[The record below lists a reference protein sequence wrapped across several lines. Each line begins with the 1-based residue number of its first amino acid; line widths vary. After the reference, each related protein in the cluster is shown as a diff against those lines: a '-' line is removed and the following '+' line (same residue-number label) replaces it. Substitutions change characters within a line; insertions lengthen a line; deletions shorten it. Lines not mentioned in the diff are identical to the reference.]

1 MYWVRTGARV
11 GARLFRSGQSRP
23 SQVMES
29 SVSTLFF
36 FLFSFFLFLFFGAVR
51 DILIYRER
59 YIIYYNFK

>member
-29 SVSTLFF
+29 SVSTLLFFSFFFF
-36 FLFSFFLFLFFGAVR
+36 FLAVR
-51 DILIYRER
+51 DILIYREDILN
-59 YIIYYNFK
+59 IIY